1 MSRILAKFAPKKLPS
16 MKKHPN
22 HNQPDP
28 QQASSTAGS
37 VVMLNSLENY
47 VKEYLGVM
55 DRYREKYRWQLLY
68 FDGFA
73 GSGTR
78 HTLRNP
84 HPLLADLL
92 AEGLAENDL
101 MGYKGAAERI
111 LALPE
116 SDFDSYYFIDLDRES
131 NHKLRIKLEK
141 FQTEDGKLT
150 FRADDVN
157 VQLANL
163 ARTLH
168 ADSNLRAL
176 VILDPIGMQIEWSSL
191 SKLTNLG
198 VDLWLLLPTATVLS
212 LLLDRHGAVERY
224 DLLKQS
230 LGMSE
235 TEMRGSVDHQ
245 SVCSSLQG
253 LSQTTRLV
261 TQSALTIAQLYL
273 RCLRSVFNEV
283 AEQPLLL
290 SNPDG
295 FPLVHMVFASNN
307 KNALKLNAEIMDS
320 LSIPTETSGH
330 EPFTN
335 IRATI

>member
-1 MSRILAKFAPKKLPS
+1 
-16 MKKHPN
+16 
-22 HNQPDP
+22 
-28 QQASSTAGS
+28 
-37 VVMLNSLENY
+37 MLNTLELY
-47 VKEYLGVM
+47 VKAYLDVM
-55 DRYREKYRWQLLY
+55 DRYREKYHWQLVY

-92 AEGLAENDL
+92 SEGLTENDL

-111 LALPE
+111 LNLPE

-131 NHKLRIKLEK
+131 NHKLRLKLEK

-150 FRADDVN
+150 FRADNVN

-191 SKLTNLG
+191 TKLANLG
-198 VDLWLLLPTATVLS
+198 VDLWLLLPTSTVLS
-212 LLLDRHGAVERY
+212 ILLDRHGAVERF
-224 DLLKQS
+224 DLLKQY

-235 TEMRGSVDHQ
+235 TEMRNYATQQ
-245 SVCSSLQG
+245 SVCSAVQG

-283 AEQPLLL
+283 ASQPLLL
-290 SNPDG
+290 SNDDG
-295 FPLVHMVFASNN
+295 FPLVHMAFASNN
-307 KNALKLNAEIMDS
+307 KNAIKLNADIMHV
-320 LSIPTETSGH
+320 LSIPAEGLG
-330 EPFTN
+330 
-335 IRATI
+335 A